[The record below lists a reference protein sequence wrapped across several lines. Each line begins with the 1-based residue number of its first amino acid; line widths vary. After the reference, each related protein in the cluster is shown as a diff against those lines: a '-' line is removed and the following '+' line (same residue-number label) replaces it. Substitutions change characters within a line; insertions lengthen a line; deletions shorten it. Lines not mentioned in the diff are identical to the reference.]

1 MRDQQE
7 KTTYLITFNKD
18 IYAFDSIQ
26 QPLLGW
32 DREHLKSY
40 LKGQTIEVSEKLFA
54 LLLSNDGIS
63 DSMTLPVYDKRAYCK
78 YSVKDIDSVKKR
90 VVWTQTTQYVNTI
103 EGADGISAWSKSFSA
118 ARLCE
123 DILGDES
130 NITADQWMKNDRKKT
145 LLESQDIPGFES
157 TLENLAKITV

>member
-1 MRDQQE
+1 MRDQTE

-18 IYAFDSIQ
+18 INAFDSIE
-26 QPLLGW
+26 QPLIGW
-32 DREHLKSY
+32 DGEHLKSY
-40 LKGQTIEVSEKLFA
+40 LKGQIIEVSEKLFA

-78 YSVKDIDSVKKR
+78 YSVKDINKKKKR

-145 LLESQDIPGFES
+145 LLE
-157 TLENLAKITV
+157 A

>member
-26 QPLLGW
+26 QPLIGW

-54 LLLSNDGIS
+54 LMLSNDGIS
-63 DSMTLPVYDKRAYCK
+63 DSMMLPIYDKRAYSN
-78 YSVKDIDSVKKR
+78 YSVKDIDSVKTR
-90 VVWTQTTQYVNTI
+90 VVWTQTTQFVNTI
-103 EGADGISAWSKSFSA
+103 DDAEGISAWKDSYSA
-118 ARLCE
+118 ARLSDE
-123 DILGDES
+123 ILDDGFDRAGD
-130 NITADQWMKNDRKKT
+130 WMKADRKKT
-145 LLESQDIPGFES
+145 LLE
-157 TLENLAKITV
+157 A

>member
-54 LLLSNDGIS
+54 LMLSNDGIS
-63 DSMTLPVYDKRAYCK
+63 DSMTLPIYDKRAYSN
-78 YSVKDIDSVKKR
+78 YSVKDIDSVKTR
-90 VVWTQTTQYVNTI
+90 VVWTQTTQFVNTI
-103 EGADGISAWSKSFSA
+103 DDAEGISAWKDSYSA
-118 ARLCE
+118 ARLSDE
-123 DILGDES
+123 ILDDGFDRAGD
-130 NITADQWMKNDRKKT
+130 WMKADRKKT
-145 LLESQDIPGFES
+145 LLE
-157 TLENLAKITV
+157 A

>member
-26 QPLLGW
+26 QPLIGW

-40 LKGQTIEVSEKLFA
+40 LKGQTIEVSEKFFA
-54 LLLSNDGIS
+54 LLLSNNGIS
-63 DSMTLPVYDKRAYCK
+63 DSMTLPIYDKRAYCK
-78 YSVKDIDSVKKR
+78 YSVKDIDSVKTR
-90 VVWTQTTQYVNTI
+90 VVWTQTTQFVNTI
-103 EGADGISAWSKSFSA
+103 DDAEGISAWSRSLSA

-123 DILGDES
+123 DVLGDES

-145 LLESQDIPGFES
+145 LLE
-157 TLENLAKITV
+157 A